1 MMNPTQSLALLSIVA
16 LTACSRPP
24 GAMESSSGGIPAAVG
39 SRQPVSLSSPPEPSV
54 GALQYA
60 ALEAEHKPLPS
71 VQKPNRAGTK
81 AESRQEA
88 NASIAGN
95 DLNFI
100 QRLSNDSQAR
110 EQAALY
116 VAGKTRTDEVR
127 DYAARMGQELGAANA
142 QLRRLAAKRS
152 IETPADPVGMLREKL
167 DRLRQLGSKEM
178 DQAFLRDF
186 GAEANMDAI
195 ALLEVQQGRSADKEM
210 QEFIGKHLPAV
221 REHYRQG
228 KALRDKYAP
237 PASSAARWTFRN
249 GAAAQADI
257 RKREA
262 SITGI

>member
-1 MMNPTQSLALLSIVA
+1 MNPTQSLVLLSIMA
-16 LTACSRPP
+16 LAACGRPP
-24 GAMESSSGGIPAAVG
+24 EAMESSSGGIPGAVG
-39 SRQPVSLSSPPEPSV
+39 SRQSVSLSSESHAAV
-54 GALQYA
+54 LQYA
-60 ALEAEHKPLPS
+60 ALEAEHKPLPRA
-71 VQKPNRAGTK
+71 QKTGGAGTK
-81 AESRQEA
+81 TESRQEA

-100 QRLSNDSQAR
+100 QRVSNDSQAR

-116 VAGKTRTDEVR
+116 VASKTPTDEVR

-167 DRLRQLGSKEM
+167 DRLRQLSGKQM

-186 GAEANMDAI
+186 GTEANMDSI
-195 ALLEVQQGRSADKEM
+195 ALFEVQQRQSDDKEM
-210 QEFIGKHLPAV
+210 QEFIGKHLPEM

-237 PASSAARWTFRN
+237 ASSASRWTFRN
-249 GAAAQADI
+249 GVAARADI
-257 RKREA
+257 HAREMGT
-262 SITGI
+262 TGI